1 MFDEMSLEPE
11 EGRKVDW
18 TVARTIIQFAVSF
31 GVIGAIVWV
40 LKKIYPQST
49 LINKIFNFGTPIAI
63 LILLIVCY
71 IGYQMSKGFKQY
83 CSKIKRFTSG
93 GAAYDGLNIVDIVD
107 DLLPRKNIFSR
118 LFKRLKK

>member
-1 MFDEMSLEPE
+1 MEQKKKLNFWILLWKRITGRYYNFFNMFDEMSLEPE

-63 LILLIVCY
+63 LILLIV
-71 IGYQMSKGFKQY
+71 
-83 CSKIKRFTSG
+83 
-93 GAAYDGLNIVDIVD
+93 
-107 DLLPRKNIFSR
+107 
-118 LFKRLKK
+118 